1 MQQPDP
7 AASDFVEVTAEPL
20 SLDRCVAAV
29 ADDGAGAIATFI
41 GVTRDTFEGKR
52 VLRLEYEAYTPM
64 VRPDCSRLRSRCAA
78 LTVAPCDRR

>member
-7 AASDFVEVTAEPL
+7 LAPVFLEVTAEQL

-41 GVTRDTFEGKR
+41 GVTRNTFEGKR
-52 VLRLEYEAYTPM
+52 VLRLEYEAYEPM
-64 VRPDCSRLRSRCAA
+64 VRPQRP
-78 LTVAPCDRR
+78 VAPHA